1 MSYRE
6 FFNEEIKNFDL
17 ALLTIV
23 CRPPRVRFSVPKVT
37 VDSTHQGPKIF
48 CQSVHEVH
56 DLCSVLGK
64 PCSNSSCLGS
74 FVHEKRRYHVHEEEN
89 KCTRRLK
96 RLKQI
101 FFRQYRKGLRPNE
114 R

>member
-6 FFNEEIKNFDL
+6 FFDEEDENFDL
-17 ALLTIV
+17 ALLTTV
-23 CRPPRVRFSVPKVT
+23 GRPPKVRFSVPKVT
-37 VDSTHQGPKIF
+37 VDPTTQVPKIF
-48 CQSVHEVH
+48 CPSVHEVH

-89 KCTRRLK
+89 KCSGTLK
-96 RLKQI
+96 HLQQI
-101 FFRQYRKGLRPNE
+101 FFRPSRKGLRPNE